1 LSSDIFARV
10 AEEEFDY
17 LDAPPSRVTAPHT
30 PVPYSRAM
38 ENEYMP
44 NETRV
49 IATVKKLINR

>member
-1 LSSDIFARV
+1 
-10 AEEEFDY
+10 
-17 LDAPPSRVTAPHT
+17 VTAPHT